1 MSGAGIGV
9 VRSRR
14 LMYQA
19 LTVLIVVGV
28 LQLMTI
34 GGVLP
39 DTSFPRI
46 TDDLGQLGSLLA
58 EGSFWEAVGR
68 TLQGWA
74 LGLGLAT
81 VVALP
86 LGLLIGMNQWF
97 RSATNATIEF
107 LRPVPSVAL
116 IPLAVLVL
124 GTGIESKVFLA
135 AFAALWPILIGTIY
149 GVRDVDPVALDT
161 ARSFGI
167 RRIDR
172 LRSILLP
179 GALPYVATGFR
190 VASAT
195 ALILAVTAEL
205 VIGMPGLGQE
215 IVIAQA
221 SSQVSLMYA
230 LIIATGLLGLV
241 LNVVIV
247 RTERR
252 LLSWHSAYRGTKA

>member
-1 MSGAGIGV
+1 MSRGAV
-9 VRSRR
+9 HSRR
-14 LMYQA
+14 LTYQA
-19 LTVLIVVGV
+19 LTILVVVG
-28 LQLMTI
+28 LLELTTI
-34 GGVLP
+34 AGVLP
-39 DTSFPRI
+39 ASSFPRV
-46 TDDLGQLGSLLA
+46 TQDLGELARVLG
-58 EGSFWEAVGR
+58 EGSFWEGVGR

-81 VVALP
+81 LVALP
-86 LGLLIGMNQWF
+86 LGLLIGTNMWL

-116 IPLAVLVL
+116 IPQAVLVL
-124 GTGIESKVFLA
+124 GTGTQSKVFLA
-135 AFAALWPILIGTIY
+135 AFAAVWPILIGTIY

-167 RRIDR
+167 RRRDR

-195 ALILAVTAEL
+195 ALILSVTAEL
-205 VIGMPGLGQE
+205 VIGMPGLGQQ

-221 SSQVSLMYA
+221 SGQVSLMYA
-230 LIIATGLLGLV
+230 LIIATGLLGLL
-241 LNVVIV
+241 LNVVTV

-252 LLSWHSAYRGTKA
+252 LLRWHSAYRGATA

>member
-1 MSGAGIGV
+1 MSRPETRAL
-9 VRSRR
+9 RSRR
-14 LMYQA
+14 LVLQA
-19 LTVLIVVGV
+19 LTVVVVIG
-28 LQLMTI
+28 LLELLTI
-34 GGVLP
+34 MGALP
-39 DTSFPRI
+39 ESSFPRI
-46 TDDLGQLGSLLA
+46 THDLGQLWSSFADAG
-58 EGSFWEAVGR
+58 FWEAVGR

-74 LGLGLAT
+74 LALGLAT
-81 VVALP
+81 LVALP
-86 LGLLIGMNQWF
+86 LGLLIGMNPWV
-97 RSATNATIEF
+97 RSATNATVEF

-124 GTGIESKVFLA
+124 GTGTESKVFLG
-135 AFAALWPILIGTIY
+135 AFAATWPILIGTIY

-167 RRIDR
+167 RRFDR

-195 ALILAVTAEL
+195 ALILAVTSEL
-205 VIGMPGLGQE
+205 VIGMPGLGQQ

-221 SSQVSLMYA
+221 SGHVSLMYG
-230 LIIATGLLGLV
+230 LIIATGLLGLL
-241 LNVVIV
+241 LNILIV

-252 LLSWHSAYRGTKA
+252 LLRWHSAYRGAMA